1 MKPHLF
7 RAAVTAAAILLPL
20 QAEAE
25 SAARHLR
32 ADRGR
37 LELVELDQVPGKS
50 VPRYIRVCPTGDEGA
65 R

>member
-20 QAEAE
+20 QAEA
-25 SAARHLR
+25 
-32 ADRGR
+32 D
-37 LELVELDQVPGKS
+37 PGKS
-50 VPRYIRVCPTGDEGA
+50 VPRYIRVFPTADEGA